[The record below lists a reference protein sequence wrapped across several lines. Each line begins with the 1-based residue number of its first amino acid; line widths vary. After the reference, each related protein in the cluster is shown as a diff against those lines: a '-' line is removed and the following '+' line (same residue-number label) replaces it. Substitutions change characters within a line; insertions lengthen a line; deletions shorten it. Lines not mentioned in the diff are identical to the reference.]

1 MEESLRFEEMIM
13 NIQSNMNSYNLQI
26 HDIGTYENKF
36 KNYGGSDISY
46 ENYDKIPYA
55 GHGIY
60 GKGHG
65 LYMTRGSVSC
75 RDWPCGNNFITDKSI
90 DDRQPF
96 SIRHYIEIGKLPQY
110 NFNINQHKIQ
120 PISIMSHDE
129 NTEQNYYLNQVGKL
143 FFPYFDLNCENKFG
157 CPIEALHPKFA
168 YYFENNTGRDITFN
182 RNQKNFDFNM
192 LGVSNFKTNQVTN
205 MKGMFSSCKNFDKDI
220 SEWNTNN
227 VTDMSNM
234 FNNCEIFNQDIS
246 KWNTSNV
253 TDMSNMFNNCKKF
266 NKDISEWNTSNV
278 TDMSNMF
285 NNCEEF
291 VQEIWKWNISN
302 VKNLNNTFKNCKFVY
317 SPSLDPLNN
326 DPRDY
331 IYLYKLEKS
340 WKLQSKLNI
349 LENSDIYTSIENP
362 WNNNNIFGY
371 LPNHIYVKPKF
382 ERNKITNLELLKN
395 INFKLNNI
403 DYFNFP
409 TGKKT
414 YDDVIN
420 KKILNFAE
428 NNNASTT
435 DIEAF
440 INEMFSEFINSFIND
455 LHLEEI
461 SRYSIAKICLTDDS
475 NVIRDLI
482 PYSVSTMRL
491 EEKHM
496 PGDGKEP
503 AGFKLFYCSE
513 SEQYKPWGELMLYR
527 DKYYIYEK
535 GKEKEFITTPYT
547 NGFSKEDY
555 LGGI

>member
-1 MEESLRFEEMIM
+1 KINSKLVNREIVSLDKRDKFIFNNCDMKDIKKENFSLEKLEGECGTGCHCYIKEIGYIPNNNNFIKTENQEMEESLRFEEMIM

-227 VTDMSNM
+227 V
-234 FNNCEIFNQDIS
+234 
-246 KWNTSNV
+246 
-253 TDMSNMFNNCKKF
+253 
-266 NKDISEWNTSNV
+266 
-278 TDMSNMF
+278 
-285 NNCEEF
+285 
-291 VQEIWKWNISN
+291 
-302 VKNLNNTFKNCKFVY
+302 
-317 SPSLDPLNN
+317 
-326 DPRDY
+326 
-331 IYLYKLEKS
+331 
-340 WKLQSKLNI
+340 
-349 LENSDIYTSIENP
+349 
-362 WNNNNIFGY
+362 
-371 LPNHIYVKPKF
+371 
-382 ERNKITNLELLKN
+382 
-395 INFKLNNI
+395 
-403 DYFNFP
+403 
-409 TGKKT
+409 
-414 YDDVIN
+414 
-420 KKILNFAE
+420 
-428 NNNASTT
+428 
-435 DIEAF
+435 
-440 INEMFSEFINSFIND
+440 
-455 LHLEEI
+455 
-461 SRYSIAKICLTDDS
+461 
-475 NVIRDLI
+475 
-482 PYSVSTMRL
+482 
-491 EEKHM
+491 
-496 PGDGKEP
+496 
-503 AGFKLFYCSE
+503 
-513 SEQYKPWGELMLYR
+513 
-527 DKYYIYEK
+527 
-535 GKEKEFITTPYT
+535 
-547 NGFSKEDY
+547 
-555 LGGI
+555 